1 MLIDW
6 FTVAAQVINFLI
18 LVWLLRRFL
27 YQPVLNAID
36 EREKHIAAQLQD
48 ADKKKAEALKEQ
60 AEFQHKNEELD
71 HQRVALLADATTAAK
86 TEREKLI
93 AAARQDA
100 EALHAKLEKATHDEF
115 ENLNKAVGT
124 LAQKEALSIARKTL
138 TDLAGVNLEQSMAE
152 TFGHHLQDLDEKS
165 RTQFQELLR
174 VSQAPVVRSAFALS
188 DPQKA
193 TITTALKPFIG
204 EGIQIAFETK
214 PELIAGIELIANGQK
229 IAWSISDYL
238 GDLSDAL
245 DALLESKSRPAPVAP
260 KIVQHAA

>member
-18 LVWLLRRFL
+18 LVWLLKRFL
-27 YQPVLNAID
+27 YKPVLNAID
-36 EREKHIAAQLQD
+36 EREKRIAAQLQD
-48 ADKKKAEALKEQ
+48 ADKKKTEALKERTD
-60 AEFQHKNEELD
+60 FQRKNEEID
-71 HQRVALLADATTAAK
+71 HQRVALLADATNAAK
-86 TEREKLI
+86 SEREKLI

-115 ENLNKAVGT
+115 ESLNKAVGT

-138 TDLAGVNLEQSMAE
+138 TDLAGVNLDQSMAE
-152 TFGHHLQDLDEKS
+152 TFAKRLQSLNDKN
-165 RTQFQELLR
+165 RAQFQELLR
-174 VSQAPVVRSAFALS
+174 ASTAPVVRSAFQLS

-193 TITTALKPFIG
+193 TITDALKPFIG
-204 EGIQIAFETK
+204 EGSKIGFETK
-214 PELIAGIELIANGQK
+214 PELVAGIELIANGQK

-245 DALLESKSRPAPVAP
+245 GALLESKSRPAPVAP